1 MQSIIQNL
9 VFGLFVGSIY
19 GIGAV
24 GLALVF
30 GVLKLM
36 NIAHGELVM
45 LGAYASFWLFIGLG
59 IDPFLALLV
68 VVPLMFALGIV
79 LDLVLFDRVVRLH
92 PETKIKNSLLISF
105 GLGVILQEFAAQA
118 FTADERAIQTSYSGL
133 GFQLAGIA
141 LPYTRL
147 ATFGIALLFIFALW
161 YFLNRTRAGRAI
173 RATSEDWEAAA
184 QAGVN
189 VHRVYLFTFG
199 IGAAAAGIAGA
210 LIGVTYGFTPT
221 IGLVWTLKAL
231 IIVVLAGTG
240 SILGAFPAGLL
251 LGLAESVSGM
261 VIGAE
266 YREIVGLVIFL
277 VVLLVRPQGLFGR
290 AQGR

>member
-1 MQSIIQNL
+1 MEFITQNL
-9 VFGLFVGSIY
+9 LFGLFVGSIY

-24 GLALVF
+24 GLALSF

-45 LGAYASFWLFIGLG
+45 VGAYATYWLFVGLG
-59 IDPFLALLV
+59 VDPFLGLLV
-68 VVPLMFALGIV
+68 VVPLMFAFGV
-79 LDLVLFDRVVRLH
+79 LLELVLFDHVVRLNL
-92 PETKIKNSLLISF
+92 ETKIKNSLLISF
-105 GLGVILQEFAAQA
+105 GLSIILQETAAQA
-118 FTADERAIQTSYSGL
+118 FTADERTIQTPYSGL
-133 GFQLAGIA
+133 GFLVAGLA

-147 ATFGIALLFIFALW
+147 ATFALALVFIFALW
-161 YFLNRTRAGRAI
+161 YLLNRTGLGRAI
-173 RATSEDWEAAA
+173 RATSEDWEAAT

-189 VHRVYLFTFG
+189 VHRIYLFTFG
-199 IGAAAAGIAGA
+199 LGAAAAGIAGA

-221 IGLVWTLKAL
+221 IGLAWTLKAL

-251 LGLAESVSGM
+251 LGLVEATSGM

-266 YREIVGLVIFL
+266 YREVIGLVIFL
-277 VVLLVRPQGLFGR
+277 IVLLARPQGLFGKKV
-290 AQGR
+290 

>member
-1 MQSIIQNL
+1 MELVAQNL
-9 VFGLFVGSIY
+9 IFGLFVGSIY

-24 GLALVF
+24 GLALSF

-45 LGAYASFWLFIGLG
+45 VGAYASFWLFVGLG
-59 IDPFLALLV
+59 VDPFLGLLV
-68 VVPLMFALGIV
+68 VVPLMFAFGV
-79 LDLVLFDRVVRLH
+79 LLELILFDHVVRLNL
-92 PETKIKNSLLISF
+92 ETKIKNSLLISF
-105 GLGVILQEFAAQA
+105 GLGVILQETASQA
-118 FTADERAIQTSYSGL
+118 FTADERTIQTAYSGL
-133 GFQLAGIA
+133 GFLVNGIA

-147 ATFGIALLFIFALW
+147 ATFVLTLVFIFGLW
-161 YFLNRTRAGRAI
+161 YLLNRTSLGRAI
-173 RATSEDWEAAA
+173 RATSEDWEAASL
-184 QAGVN
+184 AGVN
-189 VHRVYLFTFG
+189 VHRIYLFTFG
-199 IGAAAAGIAGA
+199 LGAAAAGIAGA

-251 LGLAESVSGM
+251 LGLVEAISGM

-266 YREIVGLVIFL
+266 YREIIGLVIFL
-277 VVLLVRPQGLFGR
+277 IVLLVRPQGLFGKKV
-290 AQGR
+290 

>member
-1 MQSIIQNL
+1 MEFIVQNL
-9 VFGLFVGSIY
+9 IFGLFVGSIY

-24 GLALVF
+24 GLSLVF

-45 LGAYASFWLFIGLG
+45 VGAYAAFWLFVGLG
-59 IDPFLALLV
+59 IDPLLSLLV
-68 VVPLMFALGIV
+68 VVPLMFGFGV
-79 LDLVLFDRVVRLH
+79 LLELILFDRVVRL
-92 PETKIKNSLLISF
+92 PLELKIKNSLLISF
-105 GLGVILQEFAAQA
+105 GLGVILQETAAQA

-133 GFQLAGIA
+133 GFVVAGIA

-147 ATFGIALLFIFALW
+147 ATFGIALLFIFVLW

-173 RATSEDWEAAA
+173 RATSEDWEAAT

-199 IGAAAAGIAGA
+199 MGAAAAGIAGA
-210 LIGVTYGFTPT
+210 LIGLTYGFTPT

-261 VIGAE
+261 VLGAE

-277 VVLLVRPQGLFGR
+277 VVLLVRPEGLFGKK
-290 AQGR
+290 G